1 MYSQKLMEMER
12 QQEAALANA
21 TEIRAKASAENREL
35 TAQENDMLGGHMAM
49 AGRVAAGI
57 QEYKANNTI
66 HNFDPV
72 ALMSGSLVRRG
83 ESTSED
89 VQHRAQVLPPKV
101 AKHHTDFFGWARTA
115 AGSLM
120 PIMEASD
127 PSGVIGEST
136 GTGLYS
142 ANFATPLEVL
152 PFEKSYIQYAPF
164 ERAGSRVIP
173 TSHMRDV
180 NVPVI
185 GAGAEPDAYAE
196 AQGPASGAA
205 GSTPFALSGFT
216 MKAYKKSRQVIAD
229 FESLMSTEYPLQPL
243 ILDELLAAIANAHT
257 HTATTALYNALTA
270 PPNVT
275 LTGGVLPPLQ
285 VGGSG
290 VQADVYGQ
298 MTALRHSLV
307 DGLED
312 PSNCWMLSRN
322 TLAIVRNTRASTSGV
337 VMFDPESDTILG
349 RPYVAN
355 EYFDSVCGAGFV
367 AYGNWNKG
375 AFLRRTPL
383 LTRVLQE
390 LYALN
395 NQLGFLVSQ
404 WADNHFLAELVGAT
418 NPPSH
423 QPIYYTILPA
433 GSLP

>member
-1 MYSQKLMEMER
+1 VKLFDLKKLRAETVVKAELISARAEQAKR
-12 QQEAALANA
+12 QMTEEETA
-21 TEIRAKASAENREL
+21 TFN
-35 TAQENDMLGGHMAM
+35 THMAEIVRM
-49 AGRVAAGI
+49 DEEIKPKEDASTLR
-57 QEYKANNTI
+57 Q
-66 HNFDPV
+66 FDPV
-72 ALMSGSLVRRG
+72 AMLSGTLVRRG
-83 ESTSED
+83 ESVSED
-89 VQHRAQVLPPKV
+89 VQHRAQAPLHPAV
-101 AKHHTDFFGWARTA
+101 AKHNLGFMSWARNV

-120 PIMEASD
+120 PVMEASD

-136 GTGLYS
+136 GTGMYP

-164 ERAGSRVIP
+164 ERAGARVIP

-185 GAGAEPDAYAE
+185 AAGAEPTQYAE
-196 AQGPASGAA
+196 AQGPASGAS
-205 GSTPFALSGFT
+205 GSQPFALSGFT

-229 FESLMSTEYPLQPL
+229 WESLMSTEYPLQPM
-243 ILDELLAAIANAHT
+243 ILDELLTAIANAHT
-257 HTATTALYNALTA
+257 HTATMALYSALTA
-270 PPNVT
+270 PPGVT
-275 LTGGVLPPLQ
+275 LTGGALPPLQ

-290 VQADVYGQ
+290 VEADVYGQ

-322 TLAIVRNTRASTSGV
+322 TLATIRNTRASTSGA
-337 VMFDPESDTILG
+337 VMFDPEEDLILG

-355 EYFDSVCGAGFV
+355 EFFDAVCGAGFV
-367 AYGNWNKG
+367 AYGNWNRG

-390 LYALN
+390 LYSLN
-395 NQLGFLVSQ
+395 NQLGFLVTQ

-423 QPIYYTILPA
+423 QPIYYTVLPSGA
-433 GSLP
+433 LP

>member
-1 MYSQKLMEMER
+1 MPNLFEMKQER
-12 QQEAALANA
+12 AGV
-21 TEIRAKASAENREL
+21 
-35 TAQENDMLGGHMAM
+35 TAQIEDIMKVSGQESRGLSDWELKQLTPLRYKIAELDE
-49 AGRVAAGI
+49 GI
-57 QEYKANNTI
+57 KEKESKNTI
-66 HNFDPV
+66 NQFDPV
-72 ALMSGSLVRRG
+72 AMMSGSLVRRG
-83 ESTSED
+83 ESASED
-89 VQHRAQVLPPKV
+89 VQNRAQVLPPK
-101 AKHHTDFFGWARTA
+101 AAQHHTDFMAWARTA

-120 PIMEASD
+120 PIMEASN
-127 PSGVIGEST
+127 PSGAISESL

-142 ANFATPLEVL
+142 ASFATPFEVL
-152 PFEKSYIQYAPF
+152 PFETSYIQYAPF
-164 ERAGSRVIP
+164 ERAGARVISTP
-173 TSHMRDV
+173 HMRDV
-180 NVPVI
+180 NVPVL
-185 GAGAEPDAYAE
+185 GAGAEPAAYSE
-196 AQGPASGAA
+196 GQGPAAGAS

-243 ILDELLAAIANAHT
+243 ILDELLTSIANAHT

-275 LTGGVLPPLQ
+275 LTGGALPPLQ

-307 DGLED
+307 DGLES

-322 TLAIVRNTRASTSGV
+322 TLVIVRNTRATTSGV

-367 AYGNWNKG
+367 TYGNWNKG

-390 LYALN
+390 LYALTT
-395 NQLGFLVSQ
+395 QLGFLVSQ

-418 NPPSH
+418 NPPSN
-423 QPIYYTILPA
+423 QPLYFTVLPA
-433 GSLP
+433 GSQS